1 MDFSKTLKSVEDAVY
16 EVMIW
21 ILLLPKT
28 FWLAMVRP
36 QRAIEYVTE
45 EWKKKSEER
54 FDEYLSPVLLWLM
67 MTVVPFSLILVF
79 AGPIKADE
87 NVLSKAV
94 SSENFL
100 KAALYMMIIPFIY
113 IVSIEMKNKGS
124 IKRSTLK
131 CAFYKHCYALT
142 PGMLLTVLFASLTF
156 IPTIGFL
163 FIGPALAALPF
174 YEAFVFQSELNAELV
189 QENNPEI
196 TYKKAFLFAVGPQI
210 LVLIIGLPLIL
221 AAFSFA
227 SNI

>member
-21 ILLLPKT
+21 VLLLPKT

-142 PGMLLTVLFASLTF
+142 PGMLLTVLFTSLAF

-163 FIGPALAALPF
+163 FIVPALAALPF
-174 YEAFVFQSELNAELV
+174 YEAFVFQSELNAELI

-196 TYKKAFLFAVGPQI
+196 TYKKAFLFALRPQI

-227 SNI
+227 SSI